1 MDSSRVAIYLTSETV
16 FSALIAVAV
25 GQEVLKVATIIGG
38 GLILAAML
46 VVEWPSR
53 TRVTAAELPVENLP
67 H

>member
-1 MDSSRVAIYLTSETV
+1 VAIYLTSETV

-38 GLILAAML
+38 ALILAAML
-46 VVEWPSR
+46 VVEWPARGNTSA
-53 TRVTAAELPVENLP
+53 TSLPVENLP